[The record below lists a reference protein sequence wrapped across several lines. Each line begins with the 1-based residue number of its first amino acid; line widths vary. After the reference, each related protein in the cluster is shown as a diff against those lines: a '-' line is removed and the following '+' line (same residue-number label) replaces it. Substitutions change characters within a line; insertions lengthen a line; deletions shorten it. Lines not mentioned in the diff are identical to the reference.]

1 MLLSFRSSKV
11 LVISK
16 RISQNQRVGRRR
28 CRVCRLST
36 RKKKFVFVFEFPRG
50 VGPLSRRRLA
60 VVPCHHRGVWN
71 WSIEWESLSS
81 FFFFAPSSFYFL
93 LSVMS
98 SVMSRCLSRKSF
110 YFVWLLIGA
119 DSLHDG
125 SPSVVVEQ
133 RPTWPSERARESRT
147 RTMATARQDKHVV
160 VANNI
165 GEKELYRS

>member
-1 MLLSFRSSKV
+1 MHNRFFSLGMLSSFRSSKV

-28 CRVCRLST
+28 CRVCLLPT
-36 RKKKFVFVFEFPRG
+36 RKKKKKSLFLCLNFQGGWAPCREEDWPWSHVIIVAYGTGRLNE
-50 VGPLSRRRLA
+50 SRSL
-60 VVPCHHRGVWN
+60 
-71 WSIEWESLSS
+71 LSS
-81 FFFFAPSSFYFL
+81 SLHRRAFTFFL

-119 DSLHDG
+119 DPLHDG

-133 RPTWPSERARESRT
+133 RPT
-147 RTMATARQDKHVV
+147 
-160 VANNI
+160 
-165 GEKELYRS
+165 